1 MKEGL
6 DDNMPKLVCDVSQGN
21 THMGYIATSGK
32 VYTFGDNSYGQLR
45 VSNYIYRYSYDK

>member
-21 THMGYIATSGK
+21 THMEYCHIG
-32 VYTFGDNSYGQLR
+32 
-45 VSNYIYRYSYDK
+45 